1 MDKEKTI
8 SDLENANN
16 ELNNKLKKMEAEYK
30 EYQDNFNLDTS
41 KLYEEELENENK
53 EFKSQI
59 TILGAQIEELNMKI
73 LQIQVLFRQ
82 ENKISE
88 INAKDRII
96 DNLEGKIKK
105 IEEEIQQNLKKIME
119 LENTNSRWEM
129 ELRIKESDYSEQK
142 NQNEKLLEEIGI
154 VKTEIDELNEK
165 NENNEKEIAQFK
177 NRIELE
183 RKDVNFNIKLNNSEN
198 LNRNHA
204 NLSFQCQN
212 PELNLTINPNSFV
225 APLEFTKTKSENQKI
240 NLNESA
246 KEINTVINSSSV
258 RKVPSK
264 SNKKAIDLI
273 NSLISDINR
282 NIEQLSHN
290 QILIDL
296 NLYKCHTILII

>member
-1 MDKEKTI
+1 
-8 SDLENANN
+8 
-16 ELNNKLKKMEAEYK
+16 
-30 EYQDNFNLDTS
+30 
-41 KLYEEELENENK
+41 
-53 EFKSQI
+53 
-59 TILGAQIEELNMKI
+59 
-73 LQIQVLFRQ
+73 
-82 ENKISE
+82 
-88 INAKDRII
+88 
-96 DNLEGKIKK
+96 LEGKIKK

-290 QILIDL
+290 
-296 NLYKCHTILII
+296 